1 MLYESKGAAKRV
13 FVRILPLILALVPVL
28 VGCNACSKSAGSP
41 DAGAVTSRGAGS
53 LTPEQAAKVL
63 AKVGDKTITLGDYVA
78 LLDRMDQFERLRYQ
92 SADRRKELLDEM
104 INIELLADEAK
115 AKGYDKDPRV
125 QEEVRQILRDAM
137 LARARDMAVK
147 PSEIPV
153 ADVRAYYEAHR
164 VEYKDPERRRVSM
177 IVLRDAKS
185 AEETQ
190 KALKSAKDPASA
202 TEWGNL
208 VRARS
213 IDAQAKA
220 DVPLDLAGDFGIV
233 SPPGDPRGENPRVPE
248 AVRVALFTLKATG
261 EVAPA
266 AVAANDKFYIVKLTG
281 KTDPR
286 ERTFEE
292 AERTIRVKLAQE
304 RAKDNEAKLLA
315 DLRKEFPVEINEAA
329 LAAVKVDLPDA
340 GPSSGGK

>member
-1 MLYESKGAAKRV
+1 
-13 FVRILPLILALVPVL
+13 VRTLPLILTLFL
-28 VGCNACSKSAGSP
+28 LGCNACSKSAGSA
-41 DAGAVTSRGAGS
+41 DAGAVTSRGVGS

-137 LARARDMAVK
+137 LARARDIAVK
-147 PSEIPV
+147 PSDIPV
-153 ADVRAYYEAHR
+153 ADVRASYEAHR
-164 VEYKDPERRRVSM
+164 AEYKDPERRRVSM

-185 AEETQ
+185 AEEAL
-190 KALKSAKDPASA
+190 KALKTAKDPASA
-202 TEWGNL
+202 AEWGNL
-208 VRARS
+208 VRTRS

-233 SPPGDPRGENPRVPE
+233 SPPGDPRGDNPRVPE
-248 AVRVALFTLKATG
+248 AVRVALFAQKANG
-261 EVAPA
+261 DVAPA

-304 RAKDNEAKLLA
+304 RAKQNEAKLLA

-329 LAAVKVDLPDA
+329 LATVKVDLPDA
-340 GPSSGGK
+340 GSSSGGK